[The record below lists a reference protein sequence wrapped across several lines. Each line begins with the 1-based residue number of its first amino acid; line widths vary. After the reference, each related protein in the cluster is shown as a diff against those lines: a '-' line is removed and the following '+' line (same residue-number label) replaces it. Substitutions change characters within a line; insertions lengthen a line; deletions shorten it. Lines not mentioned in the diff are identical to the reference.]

1 MEEAEP
7 VIAVGGFVYD
17 FPHDL
22 INYIDIKAKCR
33 HLKNLTC
40 KGTFRQVFI
49 RLRPIQLLGFCL
61 GWSSNFVGSESVQ
74 RQSVKILQNMVSNT
88 PPPTPSHTPSVHTYG
103 KKRGGGGRVEPE
115 GMLKRKQFTKL
126 GPKYQH
132 D

>member
-17 FPHDL
+17 FPQEL

-49 RLRPIQLLGFCL
+49 RLRPIPLLGFFGL
-61 GWSSNFVGSESVQ
+61 V
-74 RQSVKILQNMVSNT
+74 
-88 PPPTPSHTPSVHTYG
+88 
-103 KKRGGGGRVEPE
+103 
-115 GMLKRKQFTKL
+115 
-126 GPKYQH
+126 
-132 D
+132 